1 VISRIITLA
10 TDLRDAGSL
19 SIQSEIQKRI
29 YTHTHTRTAVPFNIP
44 VAGGEPITLA
54 LKYGNRATGSAYRRL
69 DKRCDARS
77 IGPPTDRGASALAR
91 ASLLHSASLCLPPPS
106 RTQSARNHLLCTWLE
121 ADCYPGILPFLRPA
135 VHRQYRP
142 SRVPPSPSRTWSL
155 RVYFASDWGIQ
166 HSSNYNKLNLWR
178 KLDLSFLN
186 QHLTTIFFAFFLMK
200 KNKL

>member
-1 VISRIITLA
+1 MVIEPRDRHIDGLTNDATPGALDHQQIVEHPRSRALLFFIL
-10 TDLRDAGSL
+10 LL
-19 SIQSEIQKRI
+19 SVS
-29 YTHTHTRTAVPFNIP
+29 
-44 VAGGEPITLA
+44 
-54 LKYGNRATGSAYRRL
+54 
-69 DKRCDARS
+69 
-77 IGPPTDRGASALAR
+77 
-91 ASLLHSASLCLPPPS
+91 PPPS